1 MNLPADAAT
10 AQLRRNVYWILIVA
24 SAGMMIGR
32 ILAVDSVDM
41 LGVEKQRLS
50 QELASVRKTLEK
62 QGLSPEDIKQE
73 LKLREEKWRDENR
86 LRRPFLSANDRS
98 RWCTVRAL
106 VEPEMRV
113 EGFPY
118 AIDKVI
124 TPLWDTI
131 DKVKHDDHLYSSK
144 PPLLATLMAG
154 PYWVIHQA
162 TGATLATHPYAI
174 GRFMLILVNVL
185 PLVVCLWLLSRLVER
200 LGTTDWGRV
209 FAIAAAAFGTFLT
222 TFAVVINN
230 HLSAAVSATVAVYAA
245 VRIWFD
251 AERRWHY
258 FALAGFFAAF
268 AAADELPAL
277 SLFAA
282 LTAALLWRAPRQT
295 LIAYVPAAMAVAVG
309 FFGSN
314 WAAHQSLKPPYMHR
328 RAMVLEPVDKT
339 LPPRVKEAVR
349 EAIAGGRG
357 QALNDTRPEAVEKA
371 IQTTVKNAIKG
382 VIVEAVKH
390 SGRVAVWETI
400 EQPVKEAMSDAPEA
414 FDKKE
419 IEDVVKASVEEID
432 KETPRPDNWYDYA
445 YDSRGRTVD
454 SYWRSPKG
462 IDAGERSLAVYAL
475 HALVGHHGVFSLTPV
490 WILSLVGLVQW
501 LANPGDR
508 RLRELAILIAAVSL
522 ACLVFYVG
530 MLGERDRNYGGMTSG
545 FRWVF
550 WLAPLW
556 LLAMLPAVDVLAKR
570 CWTRCLALLLLG
582 VSALSASYPTWNPWT
597 QPWLYDL
604 FQWLGWISA

>member
-1 MNLPADAAT
+1 MSLPADAAT

-32 ILAVDSVDM
+32 ILAVDAVDKR
-41 LGVEKQRLS
+41 GEEKVLS
-50 QELASVRKTLEK
+50 DSMRKDLAEK
-62 QGLSPEDIKQE
+62 REALKKEGLSPERIAEQMKA
-73 LKLREEKWRDENR
+73 REESWEKRVEV
-86 LRRPFLSANDRS
+86 RRPFLSANDRS
-98 RWCTVRAL
+98 RWCAVRAL

-118 AIDKVI
+118 AIDNVI

-131 DKVKHDDHLYSSK
+131 DKVKHDGHLYSSK

-154 PYWVIHQA
+154 PYWVIHRL

-200 LGTTDWGRV
+200 LGTTDWGRM
-209 FAIAAAAFGTFLT
+209 FAMAAAAFGTFLT

-230 HLSAAVSATVAVYAA
+230 HLIAAVSATVAVYAA

-258 FALAGFFAAF
+258 FAIAGFFAAF

-282 LTAALLWRAPRQT
+282 LAAALLWKAPRRT
-295 LIAYVPAAMAVAVG
+295 LAAFVPAAAVVVAA
-309 FFGSN
+309 FFATNWIAHGS
-314 WAAHQSLKPPYMHR
+314 LRPPYAYRH
-328 RAMVLEPVDKT
+328 VD
-339 LPPRVKEAVR
+339 PA
-349 EAIAGGRG
+349 
-357 QALNDTRPEAVEKA
+357 
-371 IQTTVKNAIKG
+371 
-382 VIVEAVKH
+382 
-390 SGRVAVWETI
+390 
-400 EQPVKEAMSDAPEA
+400 
-414 FDKKE
+414 
-419 IEDVVKASVEEID
+419 
-432 KETPRPDNWYDYA
+432 DNWYEFSYTRPGEKREILSYWHPRNLENMSAIDRGEP
-445 YDSRGRTVD
+445 SRG
-454 SYWRSPKG
+454 
-462 IDAGERSLAVYAL
+462 VYAI
-475 HALVGHHGVFSLTPV
+475 HVLVGHHGVFSLTPV
-490 WILSLVGLVQW
+490 WVLSLIGLAQW
-501 LANPGDR
+501 LVRPGDR
-508 RLRELAILIAAVSL
+508 RLRELALLIGAVSL
-522 ACLVFYVG
+522 ACLVFYIGVVG
-530 MLGERDRNYGGMTSG
+530 QQDRNYGGMTSG

-556 LLAMLPAVDVLAKR
+556 LVAMLPAVDVLAKH
-570 CWTRCLALLLLG
+570 CWTRCLALLLLA

-604 FQWLGWISA
+604 LNWLGWISA